1 MADLRPFVHL
11 HVHSYFSVLDGASP
25 VEELV
30 KAAREHGQRGMA
42 LTDHGVMYGIKTL
55 HDHCNKINK
64 PIQTEIKELS
74 AKLSEESDPLTQED
88 IRQQIEEKRREIFKP
103 IFGCECYCARNGR
116 ENKSTVEDR
125 SGYHLIVLAKNK
137 QGYHNLIKMASEAFT
152 TGFYY
157 KPRIDKGLLEKYHE
171 GLIVSSACLGGEVP
185 QHILHGDIEGARS
198 AIRWFKGLFGE
209 DYYLELQRH
218 KTDKERGNRE
228 TYEKQQQVNKVLI
241 QLAAE
246 EGVKLIATNDSHFA
260 NEQDGEA
267 HERLICLSTGK
278 TFDDPNRL
286 TYTKQEWLKST
297 EEMNEIFADVP
308 EALSN
313 TAEILDKVE
322 IYSIDSD
329 PLMPDFPIPE
339 GFADADDYLR
349 YLSYEGARKRY
360 GEELSDEVKERLD
373 YELGVIKT
381 MGFPGYFLIVQDYI
395 VNARKLGIIVGPG
408 RGSAAGSIVAYS
420 LTITDL
426 DPLRYN
432 LLFERFLNPDRI
444 SLPDIDVD
452 FDNEGRQQ
460 ILEWVTDKYGA
471 DHVAHIVT
479 YGTMAAKSSIKD
491 MGRVLQLSLPETNAL
506 AKMIPDRIGDKKD
519 PSVALSVQNVPELS
533 DIMYGPD
540 SLQKEVLKYAMQL
553 EGTVRN
559 VGVHACG
566 IIISKMPIS
575 DVVPSWVTLDSLT
588 NKDILVTQYDG
599 SVIESTGLIKMD
611 FLGLKTLSIIR
622 AALDNVRLNHKVDID
637 INKIPLDD
645 ELTYKLFSEGDT
657 MAIFQF
663 ESPGMQRSLKDLQ
676 PSVFEDLIAMV
687 ALYRPG
693 PMDNIPSF
701 IARKHGQEE
710 ITYELPVMKE
720 DLAET
725 YGITVYQEQVM
736 LLSRKIANFT
746 RGQSDNLRKAMGK
759 KKIKMMQ
766 ALKVKYLEGGRANG
780 YPDDTL
786 EHIWSEWEKFASY
799 AFNKSHAACYAWV
812 SYQTAYLKAHYP
824 SEYMAG
830 VLSINLSDI
839 AKITKYIATCQ
850 QMGIKVLCPDV
861 NESECAFAANRNGDI
876 RFGLG
881 AIKGFSNA
889 AAQDIVSE
897 RKANGPY
904 TDIYDFFKRIP
915 ASVAT
920 KKTCESLVLSGAFDS
935 FGNYSR
941 EDFLDPD
948 DTPKKE
954 TFLDNLLRFSDE
966 SRASRMSSQ
975 ASLFGD
981 ANFQEMSRPAP
992 DHRAQPWSDIE
1003 KLNREKA
1010 LLGIYITA
1018 SPLDKYALV
1027 LRELCNIIPCSE
1039 VTDGLDNY
1047 AGKGALR
1054 FGGVVTDYAER
1065 TSKSG
1070 NPYGIMTIQDYDG
1083 EGRLFLFGDQFTT
1096 YRNFGKEGLYVLVTV
1111 KVNPPKWEGG
1121 RPFREVQSIQL
1132 LDQVVDTAFSTLDIA
1147 IPEDAITE
1155 ELYDTIVSGA
1165 GELKPGGVTLNLY
1178 ITDRQ
1183 KQVTLKMCNHTRRLT
1198 ITSDFIDSLKSF
1210 EDVRYQLS

>member
-1 MADLRPFVHL
+1 
-11 HVHSYFSVLDGASP
+11 
-25 VEELV
+25 
-30 KAAREHGQRGMA
+30 
-42 LTDHGVMYGIKTL
+42 
-55 HDHCNKINK
+55 
-64 PIQTEIKELS
+64 
-74 AKLSEESDPLTQED
+74 
-88 IRQQIEEKRREIFKP
+88 
-103 IFGCECYCARNGR
+103 
-116 ENKSTVEDR
+116 
-125 SGYHLIVLAKNK
+125 
-137 QGYHNLIKMASEAFT
+137 
-152 TGFYY
+152 
-157 KPRIDKGLLEKYHE
+157 
-171 GLIVSSACLGGEVP
+171 
-185 QHILHGDIEGARS
+185 
-198 AIRWFKGLFGE
+198 
-209 DYYLELQRH
+209 
-218 KTDKERGNRE
+218 
-228 TYEKQQQVNKVLI
+228 
-241 QLAAE
+241 
-246 EGVKLIATNDSHFA
+246 
-260 NEQDGEA
+260 
-267 HERLICLSTGK
+267 
-278 TFDDPNRL
+278 
-286 TYTKQEWLKST
+286 
-297 EEMNEIFADVP
+297 
-308 EALSN
+308 
-313 TAEILDKVE
+313 
-322 IYSIDSD
+322 
-329 PLMPDFPIPE
+329 
-339 GFADADDYLR
+339 
-349 YLSYEGARKRY
+349 
-360 GEELSDEVKERLD
+360 
-373 YELGVIKT
+373 
-381 MGFPGYFLIVQDYI
+381 
-395 VNARKLGIIVGPG
+395 
-408 RGSAAGSIVAYS
+408 
-420 LTITDL
+420 
-426 DPLRYN
+426 
-432 LLFERFLNPDRI
+432 
-444 SLPDIDVD
+444 
-452 FDNEGRQQ
+452 
-460 ILEWVTDKYGA
+460 
-471 DHVAHIVT
+471 
-479 YGTMAAKSSIKD
+479 
-491 MGRVLQLSLPETNAL
+491 
-506 AKMIPDRIGDKKD
+506 
-519 PSVALSVQNVPELS
+519 
-533 DIMYGPD
+533 
-540 SLQKEVLKYAMQL
+540 
-553 EGTVRN
+553 
-559 VGVHACG
+559 
-566 IIISKMPIS
+566 
-575 DVVPSWVTLDSLT
+575 
-588 NKDILVTQYDG
+588 
-599 SVIESTGLIKMD
+599 
-611 FLGLKTLSIIR
+611 
-622 AALDNVRLNHKVDID
+622 
-637 INKIPLDD
+637 
-645 ELTYKLFSEGDT
+645 
-657 MAIFQF
+657 
-663 ESPGMQRSLKDLQ
+663 MQRSLKDLQ

-861 NESECAFAANRNGDI
+861 NESECAFAANKNGDI

-935 FGNYSR
+935 FGTFTR

-954 TFLDNLLRFSDE
+954 TFLDKLLRYSDE

-975 ASLFGD
+975 TSLFGD

-1027 LRELCNIIPCSE
+1027 LRELCNIPCSE

-1070 NPYGIMTIQDYDG
+1070 NPYGIITIQDYDG

-1096 YRNFGKEGLYVLVTV
+1096 YRNFGKEGLYILVTV

>member
-824 SEYMAG
+824 SEDMAG

>member
-1 MADLRPFVHL
+1 MADSQSFVHL
-11 HVHSYFSVLDGASP
+11 HVHSYFSILDGASS
-25 VEELV
+25 VETLV
-30 KAAREHGQRGMA
+30 DTAIAHGQRGMA

-55 HDHCNKINK
+55 HDYCNSKNK
-64 PIQTEIKELS
+64 PIKGEIKELT
-74 AKLSEESDPLTQED
+74 ARLAEESDEAAKAQ
-88 IRQQIEEKRREIFKP
+88 IRQEIEEKEKKIFKP

-116 ENKSTVEDR
+116 ENKSSVEDR

-137 QGYHNLIKMASEAFT
+137 QGYHNLIKLASEAFT

-157 KPRIDKGLLEKYHE
+157 KPRIDKELLEKYHE
-171 GLIVSSACLGGEVP
+171 GLIVSSACLGGEIP
-185 QHILHGDIEGARS
+185 QHILHDDIEGARS

-209 DYYLELQRH
+209 DFYLELQRH
-218 KTDKERGNRE
+218 KTTKPRGNQE
-228 TYEKQQQVNKVLI
+228 TFVKQEKVNKVLM
-241 QLAAE
+241 QLARE

-260 NEQDGEA
+260 HEDDGEA

-278 TFDDPNRL
+278 TFNDPNRL

-297 EEMNEIFADVP
+297 EEMSAIFSDVP

-313 TAEILDKVE
+313 TSEILDKVE

-349 YLSYEGARKRY
+349 HLSYEGAKKRY

-373 YELGVIKT
+373 YELDVIKT

-395 VNARKLGIIVGPG
+395 INARKLGIIVGPG

-426 DPLRYN
+426 DPLKYH

-460 ILEWVTDKYGA
+460 ILEWVTEKYGA

-491 MGRVLQLSLPETNAL
+491 MGRVLQLPLPETNAI
-506 AKMIPDRIGDKKD
+506 AKLIPDRIGDKKD
-519 PSVALSVQNVPELS
+519 PSIKMSRENVPELN
-533 DIMYGPD
+533 DILYGPD
-540 SLQKEVLKYAMQL
+540 TTQREVLKYAEQL

-566 IIISKMPIS
+566 IIISKVPIS

-622 AALDNVRLNHKVDID
+622 AALDNVKLNHKVDID
-637 INKIPLDD
+637 INSIPLDD

-663 ESPGMQRSLKDLQ
+663 ESPGMQRSLKELQ

-701 IARKHGQEE
+701 IARKHGKEE

-799 AFNKSHAACYAWV
+799 AFNKSHAACYAWI

-830 VLSINLSDI
+830 VLSINLSDL
-839 AKITKYIATCQ
+839 AKITKYIGTCQ

-861 NESECAFAANRNGDI
+861 NESECTFAANKSGDI

-897 RKANGPY
+897 RKENGPY
-904 TDIYDFFKRIP
+904 TDIYDFFERIP

-935 FGNYSR
+935 FGTFTR

-954 TFLDNLLRFSDE
+954 TFLDKLLRFSED
-966 SRASRMSSQ
+966 SRSSRMSSQ

-981 ANFQEMSRPAP
+981 TNFQEMSRPSP

-1003 KLNREKA
+1003 KLNKEKA

-1018 SPLDKYALV
+1018 SPLDKYALI
-1027 LRELCNIIPCSE
+1027 LRELCNIPCSE
-1039 VTDGLDNY
+1039 VTDGLDSY

-1070 NPYGIMTIQDYDG
+1070 NPYGILTIQDYDG
-1083 EGRLFLFGDQFTT
+1083 EGKLYLFGDQFTT
-1096 YRNFGKEGLYVLVTV
+1096 YRNFGKEGLYILVTV

-1132 LDQVVDTAFSTLDIA
+1132 LDQVVDTAFSTLDIT

-1155 ELYDTIVSGA
+1155 ELYDTLVSGA
-1165 GELKPGGVTLNLY
+1165 GELKPGSVSLN
-1178 ITDRQ
+1178 IFVTDRQ
-1183 KQVTLKMCNHTRRLT
+1183 SKITLKMTNHSRRLSV
-1198 ITSDFIDSLKSF
+1198 TSDFIDSLKGF
-1210 EDVRYQLS
+1210 EGIRYQLS

>member
-25 VEELV
+25 VEDLV
-30 KAAREHGQRGMA
+30 QAARKHGQRGMA

-64 PIQTEIKELS
+64 PIQAEIKELS
-74 AKLSEESDPLTQED
+74 ARLAEETDPSIKEE

-260 NEQDGEA
+260 NEEDGEA

-349 YLSYEGARKRY
+349 HLSYEGAKKRY

-622 AALDNVRLNHKVDID
+622 AALDNVKLNHKVDID

-645 ELTYKLFSEGDT
+645 ELTYKLFSDGDT

-759 KKIKMMQ
+759 
-766 ALKVKYLEGGRANG
+766 
-780 YPDDTL
+780 
-786 EHIWSEWEKFASY
+786 
-799 AFNKSHAACYAWV
+799 
-812 SYQTAYLKAHYP
+812 
-824 SEYMAG
+824 
-830 VLSINLSDI
+830 
-839 AKITKYIATCQ
+839 
-850 QMGIKVLCPDV
+850 
-861 NESECAFAANRNGDI
+861 
-876 RFGLG
+876 
-881 AIKGFSNA
+881 
-889 AAQDIVSE
+889 
-897 RKANGPY
+897 
-904 TDIYDFFKRIP
+904 
-915 ASVAT
+915 
-920 KKTCESLVLSGAFDS
+920 
-935 FGNYSR
+935 
-941 EDFLDPD
+941 
-948 DTPKKE
+948 
-954 TFLDNLLRFSDE
+954 
-966 SRASRMSSQ
+966 
-975 ASLFGD
+975 
-981 ANFQEMSRPAP
+981 
-992 DHRAQPWSDIE
+992 
-1003 KLNREKA
+1003 
-1010 LLGIYITA
+1010 
-1018 SPLDKYALV
+1018 
-1027 LRELCNIIPCSE
+1027 
-1039 VTDGLDNY
+1039 
-1047 AGKGALR
+1047 
-1054 FGGVVTDYAER
+1054 
-1065 TSKSG
+1065 
-1070 NPYGIMTIQDYDG
+1070 
-1083 EGRLFLFGDQFTT
+1083 
-1096 YRNFGKEGLYVLVTV
+1096 
-1111 KVNPPKWEGG
+1111 
-1121 RPFREVQSIQL
+1121 
-1132 LDQVVDTAFSTLDIA
+1132 
-1147 IPEDAITE
+1147 
-1155 ELYDTIVSGA
+1155 
-1165 GELKPGGVTLNLY
+1165 
-1178 ITDRQ
+1178 
-1183 KQVTLKMCNHTRRLT
+1183 
-1198 ITSDFIDSLKSF
+1198 
-1210 EDVRYQLS
+1210 

>member
-74 AKLSEESDPLTQED
+74 TKLSEESDPSTQED

-260 NEQDGEA
+260 NEEDGEA

-349 YLSYEGARKRY
+349 HLSYEGAKKRY

-491 MGRVLQLSLPETNAL
+491 MGRVLQLSLPDTNTL

-540 SLQKEVLKYAMQL
+540 SLPKEVLKYAMQL

-611 FLGLKTLSIIR
+611 FLGHKTLATIR
-622 AALDNVRLNHKVDID
+622 RALDNVRLNREADSD

-645 ELTYKLFSEGDT
+645 ELTYKRFSEGDT

-839 AKITKYIATCQ
+839 AKITKYIGTCQ

-861 NESECAFAANRNGDI
+861 NESECAFAANKNGDI

-935 FGNYSR
+935 FGTFTR

-948 DTPKKE
+948 DTSKKE
-954 TFLDNLLRFSDE
+954 TFLDKLLRFSDE

-975 ASLFGD
+975 TSLFGD

-1027 LRELCNIIPCSE
+1027 LRELCNIPCSE

>member
-1 MADLRPFVHL
+1 M
-11 HVHSYFSVLDGASP
+11 
-25 VEELV
+25 
-30 KAAREHGQRGMA
+30 
-42 LTDHGVMYGIKTL
+42 
-55 HDHCNKINK
+55 
-64 PIQTEIKELS
+64 
-74 AKLSEESDPLTQED
+74 
-88 IRQQIEEKRREIFKP
+88 
-103 IFGCECYCARNGR
+103 
-116 ENKSTVEDR
+116 
-125 SGYHLIVLAKNK
+125 
-137 QGYHNLIKMASEAFT
+137 
-152 TGFYY
+152 
-157 KPRIDKGLLEKYHE
+157 
-171 GLIVSSACLGGEVP
+171 
-185 QHILHGDIEGARS
+185 
-198 AIRWFKGLFGE
+198 
-209 DYYLELQRH
+209 
-218 KTDKERGNRE
+218 
-228 TYEKQQQVNKVLI
+228 
-241 QLAAE
+241 
-246 EGVKLIATNDSHFA
+246 
-260 NEQDGEA
+260 
-267 HERLICLSTGK
+267 
-278 TFDDPNRL
+278 
-286 TYTKQEWLKST
+286 
-297 EEMNEIFADVP
+297 
-308 EALSN
+308 
-313 TAEILDKVE
+313 
-322 IYSIDSD
+322 
-329 PLMPDFPIPE
+329 
-339 GFADADDYLR
+339 
-349 YLSYEGARKRY
+349 
-360 GEELSDEVKERLD
+360 
-373 YELGVIKT
+373 
-381 MGFPGYFLIVQDYI
+381 
-395 VNARKLGIIVGPG
+395 
-408 RGSAAGSIVAYS
+408 
-420 LTITDL
+420 
-426 DPLRYN
+426 
-432 LLFERFLNPDRI
+432 
-444 SLPDIDVD
+444 
-452 FDNEGRQQ
+452 
-460 ILEWVTDKYGA
+460 TDKYGA

-491 MGRVLQLSLPETNAL
+491 MGRVLQLSLPDTNAL

-533 DIMYGPD
+533 DIMYGPE
-540 SLQKEVLKYAMQL
+540 SLPKEVLKYAMQL

-622 AALDNVRLNHKVDID
+622 AALDNVKLNHKVDID

-645 ELTYKLFSEGDT
+645 ELTYKLFSDGDT

-861 NESECAFAANRNGDI
+861 NESECAFAANKNGDI

-897 RKANGPY
+897 RKANGPF
-904 TDIYDFFKRIP
+904 TDIYDFFERIP

-954 TFLDNLLRFSDE
+954 TFLDKLLRFSDE

-1027 LRELCNIIPCSE
+1027 LRELCNIPCSE

-1096 YRNFGKEGLYVLVTV
+1096 YRNFGKEGLYILVTV

-1132 LDQVVDTAFSTLDIA
+1132 LDQVVDTAFSTLDITV
-1147 IPEDAITE
+1147 PEDAITE

-1165 GELKPGGVTLNLY
+1165 GELKPGGVALSLY

-1183 KQVTLKMCNHTRRLT
+1183 KQVTLKMSNHTRRLT

>member
-1 MADLRPFVHL
+1 MADSQSFVHL
-11 HVHSYFSVLDGASP
+11 HVHSYFSILDGASS
-25 VEELV
+25 VETLV
-30 KAAREHGQRGMA
+30 DTAIAHGQRGMA

-55 HDHCNKINK
+55 HDYCNSKNK
-64 PIQTEIKELS
+64 PIKGEIKELT
-74 AKLSEESDPLTQED
+74 ARLAEESDEEAKAQ
-88 IRQQIEEKRREIFKP
+88 IRQEIEEKEKKIFKP

-116 ENKSTVEDR
+116 ENKSSVEDR

-137 QGYHNLIKMASEAFT
+137 QGYHNLIKLASEAFT

-171 GLIVSSACLGGEVP
+171 GLIVSSACLGGEIP
-185 QHILHGDIEGARS
+185 QHILHDDIEGARS
-198 AIRWFKGLFGE
+198 AIRWFKGLIGDDF
-209 DYYLELQRH
+209 YLELQRH
-218 KTDKERGNRE
+218 KTTKPRGNQE
-228 TYEKQQQVNKVLI
+228 TFVKQEKVNKVLM
-241 QLAAE
+241 QLARE
-246 EGVKLIATNDSHFA
+246 EGVKLIATNDAHFA
-260 NEQDGEA
+260 HEDDGEA

-278 TFDDPNRL
+278 TFNDPNRL

-297 EEMNEIFADVP
+297 EEMSAIFADVP

-349 YLSYEGARKRY
+349 HLSYEGAKKRY

-373 YELGVIKT
+373 YELDVIKT

-395 VNARKLGIIVGPG
+395 VNARRLGIIVGPG

-426 DPLRYN
+426 DPLKYH

-460 ILEWVTDKYGA
+460 ILEWVTEKYGA

-491 MGRVLQLSLPETNAL
+491 MGRVLQLSLPETNAI

-519 PSVALSVQNVPELS
+519 PSIKMSIENVPELN
-533 DIMYGPD
+533 DILYGPD
-540 SLQKEVLKYAMQL
+540 ITQREVLKYAEQL

-566 IIISKMPIS
+566 IIISKVPIS

-622 AALDNVRLNHKVDID
+622 AALDNVKLNHKVDID
-637 INKIPLDD
+637 INSIPLDD

-663 ESPGMQRSLKDLQ
+663 ESPGMQRSLKELQ

-701 IARKHGQEE
+701 IARKHGKEE

-839 AKITKYIATCQ
+839 AKITKYISTCQ
-850 QMGIKVLCPDV
+850 QMGIRVLCPDV
-861 NESECAFAANRNGDI
+861 NESECTFAANKNGDI

-897 RKANGPY
+897 RKENGPY
-904 TDIYDFFKRIP
+904 TDIYDFFERIP

-935 FGNYSR
+935 FETFTR

-954 TFLDNLLRFSDE
+954 TFLDKLLRFSED

-975 ASLFGD
+975 ASLFGNT
-981 ANFQEMSRPAP
+981 NFQEMSRPTP

-1003 KLNREKA
+1003 KLNKEKA

-1018 SPLDKYALV
+1018 SPLDKYALI
-1027 LRELCNIIPCSE
+1027 LRELCNIPCSE
-1039 VTDGLDNY
+1039 VTDGLDSY

-1070 NPYGIMTIQDYDG
+1070 NPYGILTIQDYDG
-1083 EGRLFLFGDQFTT
+1083 EGKLYLFGDQFTT
-1096 YRNFGKEGLYVLVTV
+1096 YRNFGKEGLYILVTV

-1132 LDQVVDTAFSTLDIA
+1132 LDQVVDTAFTTLDIA

-1155 ELYDTIVSGA
+1155 ELYDTLVSGA
-1165 GELKPGGVTLNLY
+1165 SELKPGRVSLN
-1178 ITDRQ
+1178 IFVTDRQ
-1183 KQVTLKMCNHTRRLT
+1183 SKITLKMTNHSRRLT
-1198 ITSDFIDSLKSF
+1198 ITSDFIDSLKDF
-1210 EDVRYQLS
+1210 EGVWYQLS

>member
-25 VEELV
+25 VEDLV
-30 KAAREHGQRGMA
+30 KAAREHGQHGMA

-74 AKLSEESDPLTQED
+74 AKLSEESDPSTQED

-116 ENKSTVEDR
+116 ENKSSVEDR

-218 KTDKERGNRE
+218 KTDKERGNRK

-260 NEQDGEA
+260 NEEDGEA

-349 YLSYEGARKRY
+349 HLSYEGARKRY

-622 AALDNVRLNHKVDID
+622 AALDNVKLNHKVDID

-645 ELTYKLFSEGDT
+645 ELTYKLFSDGDT

-839 AKITKYIATCQ
+839 AKITKYIGTCQ

-861 NESECAFAANRNGDI
+861 NESECAFAANKNGDI

-935 FGNYSR
+935 FGTFTR
-941 EDFLDPD
+941 EDFVDPD

-954 TFLDNLLRFSDE
+954 TFLDKLLRYSDE

-975 ASLFGD
+975 TSLFGD

-1027 LRELCNIIPCSE
+1027 LRELCNIPCSE

-1096 YRNFGKEGLYVLVTV
+1096 YRNFGKEGLYILVTV